1 MPNISKKS
9 MYKLLAADL
18 DGTLVNEEKIITP
31 RTFESLMEAQRR
43 GVRLAISTG
52 RPVEGA
58 RHLVEQLRLKEFGGC
73 LISYNGAL
81 VHDCATSDVI
91 FSQPINTALLPLLL
105 RRAEEHSCAFVVYQ
119 PTHVLTTD
127 ASSQYVQY
135 SGRNNRLPVHEA
147 EDFLGEARGAL
158 YKGLL
163 VGDPD
168 IMPALRDTLTEEL
181 RGQMDFCLSETFFL
195 ECLAPGISKMKG
207 LEAVAGHMNIKR
219 EEIMAFGDSDNDV
232 SMIRWAGLGVAMGN
246 AKENAR
252 RAADLITG
260 SNEDDG
266 IAAVVEQ
273 YVL

>member
-58 RHLVEQLRLKEFGGC
+58 RHLVEQLQMKDYGGC

-81 VHDCATSDVI
+81 VHDCTTGEVI
-91 FSQPINTALLPLLL
+91 FSQPTDAALLPLLL
-105 RRAEEHSCAFVVYQ
+105 RRAEEHRCAFVVYQ

-127 ASSQYVQY
+127 ASSPYVQY

-147 EDFLGEARGAL
+147 EDFLGEARGPL

-168 IMPALRDTLTEEL
+168 IIPA
-181 RGQMDFCLSETFFL
+181 
-195 ECLAPGISKMKG
+195 
-207 LEAVAGHMNIKR
+207 
-219 EEIMAFGDSDNDV
+219 
-232 SMIRWAGLGVAMGN
+232 
-246 AKENAR
+246 
-252 RAADLITG
+252 
-260 SNEDDG
+260 
-266 IAAVVEQ
+266 
-273 YVL
+273 